1 VGSLSGLNESLAAIL
16 NARHVAAYQIETVET
31 PEPEKDTS
39 LLDALNAIVSA
50 VNSIEV
56 PEVRIEFDS
65 AVKQLVK
72 AVNGIK
78 LPEAKPVDLTPLVE
92 AIGKIELEVEFP
104 EAPKMPEPMEP
115 CAYTFRVVRDSKG
128 LMAGVIAT
136 PGISEINHSTATYE

>member
-1 VGSLSGLNESLAAIL
+1 MGKLSGLNESLAAIM
-16 NARHVAAYQIETVET
+16 APPVAVVIA
-31 PEPEKDTS
+31 PEPVKDTS

-65 AVKQLVK
+65 AVKALVK

-78 LPEAKPVDLTPLVE
+78 LPEAKPADLSPIVE
-92 AIGKIELEVEFP
+92 AIGRVSMTVNVP
-104 EAPKMPEPMEP
+104 EAPPLPEPMEP